1 MKELS
6 IEQKAKAY
14 DEAIKRIQ
22 SYVVDEYGCTRIK
35 VVNVFPEL
43 KESEDEKI
51 RKEIIRIVDGYFP
64 DKASTQREKYIA
76 WLEKKEQVAWSKKD
90 IKMIDSIIEEVRPC
104 GECPD
109 YPTDEERDYF
119 YKGQDRVEWLE
130 RLKKSDNAKWWP
142 SKLQLNCLSDAVD
155 AYHKQGY
162 PAEVLT
168 SLLDDLK
175 KYRRGAL

>member
-64 DKASTQREKYIA
+64 DKTSIQRGKYIA
-76 WLEKKEQVAWSKKD
+76 WLEKQDEKPKKV
-90 IKMIDSIIEEVRPC
+90 SIWKHWKDGIAGNGDDKLIYLVKNGDDYSLSSSLGYECDYIELSE
-104 GECPD
+104 
-109 YPTDEERDYF
+109 
-119 YKGQDRVEWLE
+119 
-130 RLKKSDNAKWWP
+130 
-142 SKLQLNCLSDAVD
+142 LN
-155 AYHKQGY
+155 
-162 PAEVLT
+162 
-168 SLLDDLK
+168 DL
-175 KYRRGAL
+175 